1 MVAVV
6 LLALGLAM
14 DAFAASIARGAG
26 GISRRDG
33 VLLALAFGLFQGLMP
48 LIGLL
53 LGDAFAGTI
62 EAFDHWI
69 AFFLLGFIG
78 IQMIREGLDPAE
90 AVEPSR
96 RLTLGAIV
104 TLAVATSIDA
114 AVAGLTLRF
123 FDPAIGTSLLL
134 IGGVTF
140 VLSIVGFT
148 LGARLGMR
156 IGKRAEMAG
165 GTVLVLLGAKILAEH
180 TGLLAA

>member
-33 VLLALAFGLFQGLMP
+33 ALLALAFGLFQGLMP

-69 AFFLLGFIG
+69 AFVLLGFIG
-78 IQMIREGLDPAE
+78 IQMIREGLDPVE
-90 AVEPSR
+90 AVDASR
-96 RLTLGAIV
+96 RLSLAAIL

-123 FDPAIGTSLLL
+123 FDLPIATSLLL

-140 VLSIVGFT
+140 VLSLVGVT

-156 IGKRAEMAG
+156 IGKRAEIAG
-165 GTVLVLLGAKILAEH
+165 GVVLVLLGAKILAEH
-180 TGLLAA
+180 MGLLTA